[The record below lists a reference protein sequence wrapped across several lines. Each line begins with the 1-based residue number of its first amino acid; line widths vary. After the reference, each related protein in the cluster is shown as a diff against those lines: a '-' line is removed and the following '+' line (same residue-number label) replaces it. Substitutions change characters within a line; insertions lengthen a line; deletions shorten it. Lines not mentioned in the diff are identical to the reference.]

1 MTSAGHQWVKVGKVS
16 FGKGV
21 FAKQDIPKG
30 TLIGTVEGRVID
42 DPEYGTS
49 YCIDIGNNHSLEP
62 RAPFRFLN
70 HCCTPNSCLCIYDV
84 EYEDGTPAPAE
95 VSVEAIADIPKGAE
109 LTIDYQWSASGAM
122 KCLCGSP
129 KCRGWIVAEE
139 ELHMLTKRTK
149 SPRQKQ
155 IC

>member
-49 YCIDIGNNHSLEP
+49 YCIDIGS
-62 RAPFRFLN
+62 
-70 HCCTPNSCLCIYDV
+70 
-84 EYEDGTPAPAE
+84 
-95 VSVEAIADIPKGAE
+95 VS
-109 LTIDYQWSASGAM
+109 
-122 KCLCGSP
+122 
-129 KCRGWIVAEE
+129 
-139 ELHMLTKRTK
+139 
-149 SPRQKQ
+149 
-155 IC
+155 